1 MRPARKWFRLP
12 VLVAMTV
19 AALAGWSIWQSVRF
33 AGENALLRS
42 ALTERPSHAGAAAST
57 APGKPAGEMEKAEAE
72 MESAR
77 LRLRNAEATVA
88 KLDAEL
94 AIAPAEEL
102 KSLGRIEELAVD
114 GVKLVTTMEELSQS
128 MQAGKPNNQKTDA
141 LTNDVPQWMVNT
153 EAIGQMESD
162 PAEIADLYGRAL
174 RQMLDLD
181 ENASRQVRE
190 RLTAEFELL
199 RVRGLDRPRRPL
211 EKQEDWYAERDRMLL
226 EAAARI
232 EALIP
237 APQRKPNAVGKIIN
251 LGSSFRFRVKQSPD
265 GGDRKLEFFYQEPGA
280 KPVPL

>member
-1 MRPARKWFRLP
+1 MSPARKWFRLP
-12 VLVAMTV
+12 VFVAMTA

-33 AGENALLRS
+33 ACENTALRS
-42 ALTERPSHAGAAAST
+42 VLSEGPPQIGAAASA
-57 APGKPAGEMEKAEAE
+57 APGVPAGEMEKVGAE

-88 KLDAEL
+88 KLDVEL

-114 GVKLVTTMEELSQS
+114 GVKMVTTMEEISQS
-128 MQAGKPNNQKTDA
+128 MQPGYPNSQKTDA

-190 RLTAEFELL
+190 RLAAEFELL
-199 RVRGLDRPRRPL
+199 RARGLDRPRRPL
-211 EKQEDWYAERDRMLL
+211 ERQEEWYAKRDRMLL

-232 EALIP
+232 EALVP
-237 APQRKPNAVGKIIN
+237 GPQRKPKAIGKIIN
-251 LGSSFRFRVKQSPD
+251 LGSSFRFRMKQSPD

-280 KPVPL
+280 QPVPL